1 MFLEVKNLC
10 KKYGE
15 KEVLKDINFSLEEGN
30 ILCILGPSGCGKTTI
45 LNSIGGFI
53 KNDSG
58 QIILNGEDISS
69 LNPEDRNIS
78 TVFQSYGLFSNK
90 NVLEN
95 VAYGLKFRNVKK
107 QDRIK
112 QSMEML
118 KIVGLEGYEK
128 RKIHELSGGQRQ
140 RVALA
145 RSLVISPRLILL
157 DEPFSNLD
165 KNLRITM
172 RNEIKKLVKY
182 FKMTTILVT
191 HDQEDAFT
199 MADRV
204 ILMNEGKIIQNSTV
218 TELYN
223 SPNSEFSLSFIGNS
237 NKLDNDNFIRPEKIK
252 IVDYETEE
260 PAEILSKQFRGA
272 FIEYQ
277 LKLKKNDEK
286 ILKVVELNTGKEKN
300 IGEEVFIEYK
310 LQKLSI

>member
-1 MFLEVKNLC
+1 MFLEVKNLN
-10 KKYGE
+10 KTYGE
-15 KEVLKDINFSLEEGN
+15 KEVLKDVNFSLDEGN

-53 KNDSG
+53 KNNSG
-58 QIILNGEDISS
+58 KIFLNGEDISS

-78 TVFQSYGLFSNK
+78 TVFQSYGLFTNK

-107 QDRIK
+107 QDRINK
-112 QSMEML
+112 SLEIL
-118 KIVGLEGYEK
+118 KIVGLEGYEY
-128 RKIHELSGGQRQ
+128 RKVHELSGGQRQ

-204 ILMNEGKIIQNSTV
+204 ILMNQGKIIQNSTV

-252 IVDYETEE
+252 IVDYKTDNF
-260 PAEILSKQFRGA
+260 AEIISKQFRGS

-277 LKLKKNDEK
+277 LKLNNKSN
-286 ILKVVELNTGKEKN
+286 ILKVIELNTGKEKN
-300 IGEEVFIEYK
+300 IGDNVYIEYE
-310 LQKLSI
+310 LQKLSN